1 LIEFKL
7 IKIKNRS
14 SNKLLPRMRAKEP
27 NIVGFIKVPS
37 LSGKEPNI
45 ESPKFEEKKAK

>member
-37 LSGKEPNI
+37 LSEKKPNI